1 MFFELRVLF
10 NLRSF
15 SRRIV
20 YINDNDNNNNKA
32 DIDRISGLFF
42 LEDCNLNFQFFY
54 IIMLSII
61 LDGFSGSQQGQPAC
75 RMPGACSLSN
85 NLDMLLLCAEFN
97 A

>member
-1 MFFELRVLF
+1 
-10 NLRSF
+10 
-15 SRRIV
+15 
-20 YINDNDNNNNKA
+20 
-32 DIDRISGLFF
+32 
-42 LEDCNLNFQFFY
+42 
-54 IIMLSII
+54 MLSII